1 MKQKILVLAGISL
14 AFLLTGCIKL
24 PTVSFTAT
32 VQGYTVTFTDA
43 SSGNGSDLAAWLWNF
58 DDGQTSALQNPVHTY
73 TAAGTYNVSLTI
85 TNARDRSNTASMAI
99 TVPAGEESAF
109 SILGWTRTTSG
120 SALGG
125 VKVSVAGT
133 EISTYTDAHG
143 LYAIEEAL
151 TGPSVTV
158 KFEKEGYVTSSVAV
172 DLLPNSY
179 TTVNAVLV
187 AMADPVP
194 LDSDVGGEADDGQG
208 NKLILPP
215 GALIRKDGSKAVT
228 GEVDVHITPLDVTS
242 ADDLSAF
249 PGEFRAIMAAKS
261 EGTVQLETFALADFT
276 IMQDDAELDLA
287 PNKGDGATIELVLPD
302 STSLSPGETVPLWY
316 FDEEQGLWLEQGS
329 GEVVQN
335 KAGDLVYRATIG
347 HLSWWNC
354 DKPIE
359 ETHCLTGTVVD
370 ENGVPIANARVSAEG
385 VDYSGSS
392 YAYTA
397 ADGSFCIDVKR
408 NSQIRLNLYLP
419 GGNMVMDSLVVT
431 VPDSPAQCASG
442 NCTPVARP
450 LSPHLDACV
459 SGVVKDELG
468 APVVGVTVRSS
479 LGITAVTDS
488 TGYFCMNV
496 PSDLTATFFVLGR
509 PPISVTVPMDQG
521 SCDDGGCVEIA
532 LTVEY
537 PDDNDFVGT
546 ITANLSFSQDT
557 HALNATAMFVGFG
570 PLENEFN
577 ADPPLG
583 CQVFTFNSGTPT
595 EGEAE
600 AGEGE
605 AEVWDDTMNLPILD
619 PGSPGDMTNGPL
631 TTPMRRMSDIY
642 PDSDVQDY
650 GMFIADYGVDYT
662 ASFLYEPGDLLT
674 FSWPGGFDIGEFSES
689 IELPGDPTPTNPSFE
704 EGYVGFPFALN
715 QALAVVWTPGG
726 SDYVR
731 IQLGANSINEDTGEF
746 ATTMIICNV
755 EDNGAYTIPQDL
767 MLQLPEDGP
776 DTTLM
781 VWMNFSM
788 NNSKAIQ
795 VPLVH
800 GGQGRM
806 LMTGSSSA
814 YAFWTEP
821 ALPPE
826 E

>member
-1 MKQKILVLAGISL
+1 MKRKILVLAGISL

-32 VQGYTVTFTDA
+32 VQGYTVTFVDA

-58 DDGQTSALQNPVHTY
+58 DDGQTSTLQNPVHTY
-73 TAAGTYNVSLTI
+73 TAAGTYTVSLTV
-85 TNARDRSNTASMAI
+85 TNTRDRSNTASMAI

-125 VKVSVAGT
+125 VKVSIAGT

-158 KFEKEGYVTSSVAV
+158 KFEKDGYVTSSVVA

-194 LDSDVGGEADDGQG
+194 LDADAGGEADDGLG

-215 GALIRKDGSKAVT
+215 DALIRKDGSKAVT

-249 PGEFRAIMAAKS
+249 PGEFRAVAAAKS

-276 IMQDDAELDLA
+276 IMQGDTELDLA

-302 STSLSPGETVPLWY
+302 STSLSQGEVVPLWY

-370 ENGVPIANARVSAEG
+370 ENGTPIVNARVAAEG

-397 ADGSFCIDVKR
+397 ADGTFCIDVKR
-408 NSQIRLNLYLP
+408 NSQVNLNLYLP
-419 GGNMVMDSLVVT
+419 GGNIVMDSLLVT
-431 VPDSPAQCASG
+431 VPDTPAQCASG
-442 NCTPVARP
+442 NCTQVARP

-468 APVVGVTVRSS
+468 APVVGATVRSS
-479 LGITAVTDS
+479 LGISAVTDS

-509 PPISVTVPMDQG
+509 PPISVIVPADQG
-521 SCDDGGCVEIA
+521 SCEEGGCVEIA

-537 PDDNDFVGT
+537 PDDNDFVGA
-546 ITANLSFSQDT
+546 ITANMSFSQDT
-557 HALNATAMFVGFG
+557 HALYANAMFAGFG
-570 PLENEFN
+570 PLENAFN
-577 ADPPLG
+577 ADPSLG
-583 CQVFTFNSGTPT
+583 CQVYTFNSGTPA

-600 AGEGE
+600 EGEGE
-605 AEVWDDTMNLPILD
+605 EEVWDDTMNLPILD
-619 PGSPGDMTNGPL
+619 PGSPGEMANGIL
-631 TTPMRRMSDIY
+631 TTPMRRASEFGFLF
-642 PDSDVQDY
+642 
-650 GMFIADYGVDYT
+650 GMFFSDYSADDT

-674 FSWPGGFDIGEFSES
+674 FSWPGGFDIGAFSES
-689 IELPGDPTPTNPSFE
+689 IELPGNPTLTSPSFE
-704 EGYVGFPFALN
+704 EGYVGFPFPLD
-715 QALAVVWTPGG
+715 QALAVAWTPGG
-726 SDYVR
+726 SDYVC
-731 IQLGANSINEDTGEF
+731 IQLIANSINEDTGEF
-746 ATTMIICNV
+746 ATTMIICV
-755 EDNGAYTIPQDL
+755 EEDDGDHIIPQDL

-806 LMTGSSSA
+806 LMTGTSSA
-814 YAFWTEP
+814 NASWTEP